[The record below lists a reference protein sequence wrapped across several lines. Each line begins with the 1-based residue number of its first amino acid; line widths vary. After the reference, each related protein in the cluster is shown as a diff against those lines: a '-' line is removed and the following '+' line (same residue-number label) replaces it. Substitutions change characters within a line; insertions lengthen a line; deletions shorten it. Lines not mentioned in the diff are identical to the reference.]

1 MATYYVRNDGND
13 ANTGLG
19 STTALAWRTV
29 QKALGAT
36 GIGSGD
42 TVYIAPGVYREN
54 ITIGGTYTAATYI
67 IGDPTAAQ
75 FPGVAQGIVRLTNY
89 LTLDTVAGS
98 GTIIAGSGKNYI
110 NISYLYFDGSATM
123 LSNFIG
129 TDWVIENCA
138 FVGSSLTSS
147 RGISSSFNTGITVNN
162 IVRRCIFMTGGS
174 GIYSDVGG
182 NHTSDWSLGYTVQDC
197 AFIGTAPV
205 TASTPAIRFGRTTGA
220 SNLAGGINIYNC
232 YIQSAVQGIN
242 FDCGNVTFPT
252 NVRNCIITNCGTGIG
267 GRGTTTN
274 IQDYNRIIGCSVNL
288 SGVATGANTVTVGP
302 LMVDIGMSQLFGLS
316 AKQTWFSA
324 LPGSLNIGFGDPTGA
339 LTTDLFGA
347 TWFNGGSDPDAGALT
362 SIQLSNTS
370 YYYPTERNASTITI
384 APGSTSQSI
393 ELYLG
398 ATGLT
403 ASTSGLSARYNRTRS
418 ASVSIPLVART
429 IAQAW
434 TSGGFAEVD
443 ATNMPGVYRLDLPD
457 AALAAGADD
466 VTIVVRG
473 ASGTNGAVMTVKLS
487 SGGLTSAQTASA
499 VWGALTNDHTT
510 HGTFGWNVLRADQDS
525 KEGLVTLHQSGGVS
539 RVDADIHAIAN
550 DTDAA
555 TELKGALLHNG
566 TDYISADLLT
576 PVSAAT
582 SVHIGP
588 YQLLADGL
596 GADQPLDVNVGTAT
610 SIDVQVTDANGTG
623 IDITGATVSAKVYNA
638 GGTLVATYAGT
649 ATYADN
655 GRLSFGLT
663 TTVTNT
669 SGTYTVTV
677 TRTTGAS
684 DTQVFGPLK
693 LYVRPV

>member
-1 MATYYVRNDGND
+1 MAIYYVRTDGND

-19 STTALAWRTV
+19 STTALAWKTV

-54 ITIGGTYTAATYI
+54 VTIAGTYTAATYI
-67 IGDPTAAQ
+67 IGDPTATQ
-75 FPGVAQGIVRLTNY
+75 FVGVSQGLVRLTNY
-89 LTLDTVAGS
+89 LTTDTASPS
-98 GTIIAGSGKNYI
+98 GTIMSSGSKNFL
-110 NISYLYFDGSATM
+110 NISYLYFDGSSVM
-123 LSNFIG
+123 LHLNNSNNC
-129 TDWVIENCA
+129 VVENCA
-138 FVGSSLTSS
+138 FIGSNLTTSS
-147 RGISSSFNTGITVNN
+147 GLQGSFATGVTANITC
-162 IVRRCIFMTGGS
+162 RRCIFMTGTS
-174 GIYSDVGG
+174 AIYCEVGG

-197 AFIGTAPV
+197 AFIGAGNN
-205 TASTPAIRFGRTTGA
+205 TASTPAIRFARTTGA
-220 SNLAGGINIYNC
+220 AFLAGGINIYNC
-232 YIQSAVQGIN
+232 YIQSAVQGIA
-242 FDCGNVTFPT
+242 FDCGNVTYPT
-252 NVRNCIITNCGTGIG
+252 NVRNCIITNCGTGIV

-274 IQDYNRIIGCSVNL
+274 IQDYNRIIGCSANL
-288 SGVATGANTVTVGP
+288 SSVATGANTVTVGP

-324 LPGSLNIGFGDPTGA
+324 LPASLNIGFGDPTGA

-398 ATGLT
+398 ATGL
-403 ASTSGLSARYNRTRS
+403 AFNTSGLSAYYVRNRT
-418 ASVSIPLVART
+418 APVAITLVTQTAT
-429 IAQAW
+429 GSWA
-434 TSGGFAEVD
+434 SGGFAEISS
-443 ATNMPGVYRLDLPD
+443 TFTPGVYRLDVPD

-487 SGGLTSAQTASA
+487 SGGLTSAQTAAA
-499 VWGALTNDHTT
+499 VWDPAYTSYTAANSMGARVLKTT
-510 HGTFGWNVLRADQDS
+510 VDNRPVVVGTSQ
-525 KEGLVTLHQSGGVS
+525 H
-539 RVDADIHAIAN
+539 IHANVHAIV
-550 DTDAA
+550 DSTVAA
-555 TELKGALLHNG
+555 DELSGALLHNG

-623 IDITGATVSAKVYNA
+623 IDITGATVSAKVYNS

-663 TTVTNT
+663 TTVTAT

-677 TRTTGAS
+677 TRTTGAT
-684 DTQVFGPLK
+684 DTQIFGPLR
-693 LYVRPV
+693 LYVRPA